1 MNSPR
6 ILPILHAD
14 TLRQA
19 AEQAHKLRNRPDCA
33 RLALIQTARGWAVC
47 LLCGSADRAYR
58 RKNRVFRAF
67 LHTGRA
73 TPSPISKPL

>member
-33 RLALIQTARGWAVC
+33 RLALIQTARGWTVC
-47 LLCGSADRAYR
+47 LLCGSADRA
-58 RKNRVFRAF
+58 
-67 LHTGRA
+67 
-73 TPSPISKPL
+73 